1 MLLTMASEISDT
13 ALMMRYRD
21 GDMSA
26 FETLYARHRA
36 PLFRFVMRQ
45 LRSQQQAEDVFQ
57 EIWIKV
63 VRNSSTYRPSAKF
76 NTYLYHIARNAVVD
90 QYRKTGRAAEVV
102 VAEDDNMP
110 EPVAT
115 THDPVKAADQAEVG
129 AAIQTALDEL
139 PHDQREAFLLKEHG
153 GLSLD
158 DIGTVTGVN
167 RETVKSRLRYALAKL
182 RKCLAT
188 PTEVGDP

>member
-1 MLLTMASEISDT
+1 MLQTMAAHIDDT

-36 PLFRFVMRQ
+36 PLFRFVLRQ
-45 LRSQQQAEDVFQ
+45 LSSRQQAEDVFQ

-63 VRNSSTYRPSAKF
+63 VRNSTTYRPAAKF
-76 NTYLYHIARNAVVD
+76 NTYLYHIARNAIVD
-90 QYRKTGRAAEVV
+90 QYRKTGRAAEVMV
-102 VAEDDNMP
+102 GENDDLP

-115 THDPVKAADQAEVG
+115 THDPVQAVNQAEVG
-129 AAIQTALDEL
+129 MALHTAIEQL
-139 PHDQREAFLLKEHG
+139 PYDQREAFLLKEHG

-158 DIGTVTGVN
+158 DIGAVTGVN

-182 RKCLAT
+182 RKCLPT
-188 PTEVGDP
+188 PTEVGEP